1 MTKWGTQAKCLGQTK
16 LFFSERENQVARAKS
31 ICAGCPL
38 SKDCLE
44 LALEGREAW
53 GVWGGYDYPML
64 KDEAARRGIVGPN
77 RSEIEHGTE
86 RGWAWHRRQ
95 KLKDPEHVT
104 CEECVLAYNLATK
117 IRVKRYRERL
127 SRKDLTNGH
136 PSGTMV

>member
-1 MTKWGTQAKCLGQTK
+1 
-16 LFFSERENQVARAKS
+16 
-31 ICAGCPL
+31 
-38 SKDCLE
+38 
-44 LALEGREAW
+44 
-53 GVWGGYDYPML
+53 ML